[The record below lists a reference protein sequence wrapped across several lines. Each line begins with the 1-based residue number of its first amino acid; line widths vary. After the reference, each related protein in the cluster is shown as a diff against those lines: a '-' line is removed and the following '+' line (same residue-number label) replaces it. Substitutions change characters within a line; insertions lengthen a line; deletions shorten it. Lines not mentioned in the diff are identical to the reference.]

1 MGNRA
6 VKAGPERERG
16 KSQEEA
22 DGPRILDRVASYVGD
37 VDDVAQLIDFHHYPL
52 CVFPRFI
59 FFILFFSFLF
69 IYLFFQCHCVF
80 VSLTDSVRLAA
91 SFLRIR
97 WLLSPLS
104 GV

>member
-6 VKAGPERERG
+6 VKARPERERG

-37 VDDVAQLIDFHHYPL
+37 VDDVAQLIDFHHYYPL

-59 FFILFFSFLF
+59 FLFYSFHFYLFIFFNVIAFSF
-69 IYLFFQCHCVF
+69 
-80 VSLTDSVRLAA
+80 
-91 SFLRIR
+91 
-97 WLLSPLS
+97 P
-104 GV
+104 